1 MKLKPRKW
9 PGGMLPGFTMKL
21 DEKTLE
27 EAQAEFERI
36 VGAAVIEWWTLQTK
50 TPDGD
55 MNTKLQS
62 TLRELKLK
70 RYHDTRNLDDVAAT
84 AWLRLQHHRLYKQGW
99 FDVVIAKM

>member
-27 EAQAEFERI
+27 EAQADFERI

-62 TLRELKLK
+62 TLKELKLK
-70 RYHDTRNLDDVAAT
+70 RYHDTRNLDDAAAT
-84 AWLRLQHHRLYKQGW
+84 AWLRLQQHRLYKQGW
-99 FDVVIAKM
+99 FDVVISRM